1 MVGNPRVA
9 TAAAFQVE
17 ETTISNVRKA
27 LQDRQ
32 VTCRQIVQA
41 YLDRISAYDHQG
53 PTLAA
58 VLTLN
63 SKALAEAERLDAVHA
78 RSGPV
83 GPLHCIPLVLKDNY
97 NTADLPTTGGSTSLA
112 GAQPQSDAFVVARMA
127 MNDEETVALI
137 AGGHSFGKTHGAG
150 EAALVGREPEATG
163 IEEQGFGW
171 KSRFG
176 TGKGGD
182 TITSGLEVTWTSTP
196 TRWSN
201 SFFSNLFGYEWEL
214 KWTGTVVDLIFGSNS
229 QLRALAEVYACSD
242 CQQAFVRD
250 FVAAWNKVMNL
261 DRYDL
266 A

>member
-1 MVGNPRVA
+1 M
-9 TAAAFQVE
+9 
-17 ETTISNVRKA
+17 
-27 LQDRQ
+27 
-32 VTCRQIVQA
+32 QA

-63 SKALAEAERLDAVHA
+63 SKALAEAERLDTVYA

-97 NTADLPTTGGSTSLA
+97 NTADLPTTGGSASLA
-112 GAQPQSDAFVVARMA
+112 GAQPQSDAFVVARIA

-163 IEEQGFGW
+163 IEEQGFAW
-171 KSRFG
+171 KSRFD